1 MSNAVGIA
9 AALASAA
16 LVSSEGGVVLDPP
29 DVARIMEL
37 KRQGWGSKRIAQE
50 LGVAR
55 GTVRRYL
62 RLGRYEPYRRESPA
76 RELAPHLEWMKER
89 LAAVRGN
96 VRVLHRELRERV
108 VEAGHS
114 TVARATNSAR

>member
-50 LGVAR
+50 LVGLR
-55 GTVRRYL
+55 GDL
-62 RLGRYEPYRRESPA
+62 DA
-76 RELAPHLEWMKER
+76 REATADGDEGQHAAALLGVRLDRGALKQVAQSIAQVDDIAHGLGLE
-89 LAAVRGN
+89 AVF
-96 VRVLHRELRERV
+96 EQ
-108 VEAGHS
+108 AGK
-114 TVARATNSAR
+114 A